1 MAGPAFTRIHR
12 LFRTIIV
19 CSGNPFINFCFSV
32 RILSKAKKNSLFHTV
47 GYKNH
52 SVGYIFHSVGYKSCT
67 VKQRTC
73 KSAQKNVTE
82 HTELTNRTKKR
93 TAYSDLHGKSYDHF
107 ITIRTAT
114 FQVTALMIIK

>member
-19 CSGNPFINFCFSV
+19 CSGRPFINFCFSV

-52 SVGYIFHSVGYKSCT
+52 SVVYIFHSVGYKSRT
-67 VKQRTC
+67 VKQRIC
-73 KSAQKNVTE
+73 KSVQKNVTGYA
-82 HTELTNRTKKR
+82 ELINRAEKII
-93 TAYSDLHGKSYDHF
+93 AYSELHGKKL
-107 ITIRTAT
+107 R
-114 FQVTALMIIK
+114 QL